1 MLLAIALLAFGC
13 KRKPEPIV
21 ITPDVQ
27 KSHLQR
33 NHIFGNA
40 KIIKT
45 ETYYVYEDSLTTA
58 DTVTVEALIK
68 SRKPDFTVLQR
79 YTSDGYL
86 LKYYKLNTYLDT
98 VMHRVYRYNDNA
110 QISNW
115 DEYDSLNQHAITDI
129 YIYDRNSFLVG
140 ERLYHND
147 SLVMA
152 FAYKTDGIG
161 NILSITSTHGELSTH
176 TENKYN
182 ENGQIYKIIEYEP
195 NGRVFKTATIEYDNY
210 GDEVNRCVY
219 KAGNQMLE
227 YTYNEYNQEGKLIKT
242 IYEDKVHHLKEFH
255 FFANYDKFNNW
266 QTEYLVK
273 NNKLISIRKRQI
285 IYY

>member
-1 MLLAIALLAFGC
+1 MMILVAGC
-13 KRKPEPIV
+13 HKKPDPIV

-33 NHIFGNA
+33 NHIFGKA
-40 KIIKT
+40 KIIHTK
-45 ETYYVYEDSLTTA
+45 TYYVFADSLSVK
-58 DTVTVEALIK
+58 DTVSIDALLQ
-68 SRKPDFTVLQR
+68 SRKPDFTVEQH

-86 LKYYKLNTYLDT
+86 RKYYKLNSSSDT
-98 VMHRVYRYNDNA
+98 LMHRIYRYNDKA

-115 DEYDSLNQHAITDI
+115 DEYDSLNHNAVTGI
-129 YIYDRNSFLVG
+129 YLYDRNSFLVG
-140 ERLYHND
+140 ERLYHGD
-147 SLVMA
+147 TIVMA

-182 ENGQIYKIIEYEP
+182 ENGLISKIIEYEP
-195 NGRVFKTATIEYDNY
+195 NGRVFKTVTIEYDNY

-219 KAGNQMLE
+219 KAGKQMLE
-227 YTYNEYNQEGKLIKT
+227 YTYNTYSQDGKLLKT
-242 IYEDKVHHLKEFH
+242 IYEDKIHHLKEIHYFTD
-255 FFANYDKFNNW
+255 YDSQKNW

-273 NNKLISIRKRQI
+273 DNKIISIRKRQI

>member
-1 MLLAIALLAFGC
+1 LYLSLVLLAAGC
-13 KRKPEPIV
+13 KKKPEPIA

-33 NHIFGNA
+33 NHIFGKAN
-40 KIIKT
+40 IIQT
-45 ETYYVYEDSLTTA
+45 ETYYVYDDSLTLS
-58 DTVTVEALIK
+58 DTSSLDALLK
-68 SRKPDFTVLQR
+68 SRKPDFTVHQR

-86 LKYYKLNTYLDT
+86 RKYYKLNSQLDT
-98 VMHRVYRYNDNA
+98 MMHRVYRYNDNA

-115 DEYDSLNQHAITDI
+115 DEYDSLNRNAVTGI

-140 ERLYHND
+140 ERLYHGD
-147 SLVMA
+147 SIVMA

-176 TENKYN
+176 TENKYD
-182 ENGQIYKIIEYEP
+182 ENGQICKITEYEP

-219 KAGNQMLE
+219 KSGNQLLE
-227 YTYNEYNQEGKLIKT
+227 YTYNQYSQEGRLVKT
-242 IYEDKVHHLKEFH
+242 IYEDKIHRQKEIH
-255 FFANYDKFNNW
+255 YFADYDQFNNW

-273 NNKLISIRKRQI
+273 SNKIISVRKRKI